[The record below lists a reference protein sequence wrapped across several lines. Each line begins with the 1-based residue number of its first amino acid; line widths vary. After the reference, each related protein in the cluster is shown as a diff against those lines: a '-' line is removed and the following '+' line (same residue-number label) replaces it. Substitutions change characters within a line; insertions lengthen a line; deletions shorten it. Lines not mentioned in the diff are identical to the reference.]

1 MNDEPSPG
9 PGSGSGS
16 GPGSGRLW
24 TDPREAEEHTPWL
37 EPRRRVHRPL
47 PPLPPLHAPDKGHRD
62 PGDDRDL
69 RRRRRTVGILVGSL
83 LAALLIG
90 AGVLG
95 ANLLRGDDEL
105 QPAALPV
112 SPGAAP
118 ADQRTRS
125 IRAIYAAVKDSV
137 VPVRVSGAVSAGS
150 GTGFVIDKG
159 GVIVTNAHVV
169 KDAQQV
175 QVRLEDNG
183 DYRAADI
190 LGVDEQSDLAVLRVD
205 AGAAATLKPL
215 RLADSDEVQVG
226 DATLAVGFPLGLN
239 RSASASSGI
248 VSGVGRSLP
257 AGNSPFKIERVIQT
271 DAAIN
276 PGNSGGPLL
285 DSAGRV
291 IGVNTAILTAGGGG
305 SVGVGFAVPA
315 NMVRQVVPRLA
326 SGRSAQHAYLGVSTR
341 EFQSGPG
348 AYLAEVVP
356 GAPAS
361 ASGLRVGDVIV
372 AIDGEPVVIPEDISI
387 AIEDR
392 KPGETVAVE
401 VQRAGAREVVQVTL
415 GNRPTGAGSAPT
427 TP

>member
-1 MNDEPSPG
+1 MNDEPSP
-9 PGSGSGS
+9 GS

-37 EPRRRVHRPL
+37 EPRRNRPL
-47 PPLPPLHAPDKGHRD
+47 SPLPPLHAPDNGRRS
-62 PGDDRDL
+62 PDDDEL
-69 RRRRRTVGILVGSL
+69 RRRRRTVGILVGTL

-112 SPGAAP
+112 APGAAP

-169 KDAQQV
+169 KDAQAV
-175 QVRLEDNG
+175 SVRVEDKG
-183 DYRAADI
+183 DYVDADV
-190 LGVDEQSDLAVLRVD
+190 LGVDEQSDLAVLRV
-205 AGAAATLKPL
+205 AGAGSKLKPL
-215 RLADSDEVQVG
+215 RLADSDKVQVG

-257 AGNSPFKIERVIQT
+257 AGSSPFKIERVIQT

-305 SVGVGFAVPA
+305 GSVGVGFAVPS
-315 NMVRQVVPRLA
+315 NMVRKVVPRLE

-356 GAPAS
+356 GGPAS
-361 ASGLRVGDVIV
+361 SSGLRIGDVIV
-372 AIDGEPVVIPEDISI
+372 AIDGEPITIPEDISI

-392 KPGETVAVE
+392 KPGNTVSIE
-401 VQRAGAREVVQVTL
+401 VQRAGASEVVQVTL
-415 GNRPTGAGSAPT
+415 GNRPTGVGSAPT

>member
-1 MNDEPSPG
+1 MSDEPSPG
-9 PGSGSGS
+9 SA
-16 GPGSGRLW
+16 PGSGRLW

-37 EPRRRVHRPL
+37 EPRRRVQRPL
-47 PPLPPLHAPDKGHRD
+47 SALPPLHAPDDGRRD
-62 PGDDRDL
+62 PDDDGDL
-69 RRRRRTVGILVGSL
+69 RRSRIVSILVGTL
-83 LAALLIG
+83 LAAVLIG

-112 SPGAAP
+112 APGAAP

-169 KDAQQV
+169 KDAQDV
-175 QVRLEDNG
+175 QVRVEDKG
-183 DYRAADI
+183 DYLDADV

-205 AGAAATLKPL
+205 AGAASKLKPL
-215 RLADSDEVQVG
+215 RLADSDKVQVG

-257 AGNSPFKIERVIQT
+257 AGSSPFKIERVIQT

-305 SVGVGFAVPA
+305 GSVGVGFAVPA
-315 NMVRQVVPRLA
+315 NMVRQVVPRLE
-326 SGRSAQHAYLGVSTR
+326 SGRSVQRAYLGVSTR
-341 EFQSGPG
+341 EYQSGPG

-356 GAPAS
+356 GAPAA

-372 AIDGEPVVIPEDISI
+372 AVDGEPVVIPEDISL
-387 AIEDR
+387 AIDDR
-392 KPGETVAVE
+392 KPGETVAIE

-415 GNRPTGAGSAPT
+415 GNRPAGSGSAPT